1 MFGAIGKMLPS
12 SCISFVSQAAL
23 QNDIKHHLHLKRKVC
38 AVRGT
43 RQITKSD
50 MLLNSAT
57 PTIEVNP
64 ETFDVTIAG
73 ERIDI
78 TPAKEFSLGQLY
90 WFS

>member
-1 MFGAIGKMLPS
+1 
-12 SCISFVSQAAL
+12 
-23 QNDIKHHLHLKRKVC
+23 
-38 AVRGT
+38 
-43 RQITKSD
+43 

-64 ETFDVTIAG
+64 ETFDVKIAG